1 MADETNV
8 NNQQP
13 NEPTNTEPAGT
24 SSDGGAPGSNALA
37 QNTTPQNEPQKS
49 PENSDDLSA
58 EELAAF
64 RKWQESQK
72 SDAEKQAAAIG
83 KAEKAR
89 LAAEEKAAA
98 AELKLTAMSKG
109 VSAEALGDVIALA
122 KIKISDKV
130 TAEQAIDEIIK
141 KYPTFTESTKPGITT
156 GVRTGGNT
164 PPASSAKAIDII
176 RAAQVQR
183 K

>member
-1 MADETNV
+1 MENTN
-8 NNQQP
+8 
-13 NEPTNTEPAGT
+13 TNTEPQGNTPAEP
-24 SSDGGAPGSNALA
+24 APDTEKDSNAQPVTNPEPKA
-37 QNTTPQNEPQKS
+37 EPVKDPDTP
-49 PENSDDLSA
+49 SA

-64 RKWQESQK
+64 HKWQESQK
-72 SDAEKQAAAIG
+72 SDAEKQAAAIS

-89 LAAEEKAAA
+89 AEAEAKAAA

-109 VSAEALGDVIALA
+109 VSAAALDDVITLA
-122 KIKISDKV
+122 KTKITDKV

-141 KYPTFTESTKPGITT
+141 KYPAFAKTTEPGITT

-164 PPASSAKAIDII
+164 QPAPSAKAIDII
-176 RAAQVQR
+176 RSAQVQR

>member
-1 MADETNV
+1 MAEVTNL
-8 NNQQP
+8 NDQQP
-13 NEPTNTEPAGT
+13 TEKPNSEPADASTGGGDPESNPADNAGNESKAKPVNPADDT
-24 SSDGGAPGSNALA
+24 PSS
-37 QNTTPQNEPQKS
+37 
-49 PENSDDLSA
+49 
-58 EELAAF
+58 EELAEF

-83 KAEKAR
+83 KAEKAK
-89 LAAEEKAAA
+89 LAAEERAAA
-98 AELKLTAMSKG
+98 AELKLTALTKG
-109 VSAEALGDVIALA
+109 VSAESLSDVIALA
-122 KIKISDKV
+122 KTKITDKV

-141 KYPTFTESTKPGITT
+141 KYPAFTESAKPGITT

-176 RAAQVQR
+176 RAEQVKR

>member
-1 MADETNV
+1 MD
-8 NNQQP
+8 P
-13 NEPTNTEPAGT
+13 NANTNTEPQ
-24 SSDGGAPGSNALA
+24 GGAPAEPAPSKPEPAKGD
-37 QNTTPQNEPQKS
+37 TPPAKNPEPKAD
-49 PENSDDLSA
+49 PVKDPDAPSA

-89 LAAEEKAAA
+89 ADAEAKAAA
-98 AELKLTAMSKG
+98 AELKMTAMSKG
-109 VSAEALGDVIALA
+109 VPVAALDDVITLA
-122 KIKISDKV
+122 KTKITDKM

-141 KYPTFTESTKPGITT
+141 KYPAFAKTAEPGITT

-164 PPASSAKAIDII
+164 QPAPSAKAIDII
-176 RAAQVQR
+176 RAEQVHR

>member
-1 MADETNV
+1 MENETNV
-8 NNQQP
+8 NSQQP
-13 NEPTNTEPAGT
+13 NEPTNTEPAGAST
-24 SSDGGAPGSNALA
+24 GGGDPKSTTPA
-37 QNTTPQNEPQKS
+37 QNTESNKDPQKADTPS
-49 PENSDDLSA
+49 S

-72 SDAEKQAAAIG
+72 SDAEKQAEAIG

-89 LAAEEKAAA
+89 IAAEEKAAA

-109 VSAEALGDVIALA
+109 ISTDALNDVIALA
-122 KIKISDKV
+122 KTKITGKV

-141 KYPTFTESTKPGITT
+141 KYPAFTESSKPGITT

-164 PPASSAKAIDII
+164 PPVSSAKVIDII
-176 RAAQVQR
+176 RAEQVKR

>member
-1 MADETNV
+1 MDQNAN
-8 NNQQP
+8 
-13 NEPTNTEPAGT
+13 TNTEPQGGT
-24 SSDGGAPGSNALA
+24 PAEPAPGTEPGKDSS
-37 QNTTPQNEPQKS
+37 TPSAANPEPKAE
-49 PENSDDLSA
+49 PAAKEPDAPSA

-89 LAAEEKAAA
+89 ADAEAKAAA
-98 AELKLTAMSKG
+98 AELKMTAMSKG
-109 VSAEALGDVIALA
+109 VPVAALDDVIMLA
-122 KIKISDKV
+122 KAKITDKV

-141 KYPTFTESTKPGITT
+141 KYPAFAKTAEPGITT

-164 PPASSAKAIDII
+164 QPAPSAKAIDII
-176 RAAQVQR
+176 RAEQVHR

>member
-1 MADETNV
+1 MENETNV
-8 NNQQP
+8 NAQQP
-13 NEPTNTEPAGT
+13 NEPTNTEPAGAST
-24 SSDGGAPGSNALA
+24 GGGDPKPTTPA
-37 QNTTPQNEPQKS
+37 QNTESNKEPQKAD
-49 PENSDDLSA
+49 EKDDTLSS
-58 EELAAF
+58 EELAEF

-89 LAAEEKAAA
+89 LAAEERAAA
-98 AELKLTAMSKG
+98 AELKLRLYQKG
-109 VSAEALGDVIALA
+109 SADALNDVIALA
-122 KIKISDKV
+122 KTKITDKV

-141 KYPTFTESTKPGITT
+141 KYPAFTESSKPGITT

-164 PPASSAKAIDII
+164 PPVSSAKAIDII
-176 RAAQVQR
+176 RAEQVKR

>member
-8 NNQQP
+8 NDQQP
-13 NEPTNTEPAGT
+13 TEKPNSEPAGAST
-24 SSDGGAPGSNALA
+24 GGGDPESNPTDNLG
-37 QNTTPQNEPQKS
+37 NEPKAK
-49 PENSDDLSA
+49 PVNSADDAPSA
-58 EELAAF
+58 EELAEF

-83 KAEKAR
+83 KAEKAK
-89 LAAEEKAAA
+89 LAAEERAAA
-98 AELKLTAMSKG
+98 AELKLTALTKG
-109 VSAEALGDVIALA
+109 VSAESLSDVIALA
-122 KIKISDKV
+122 KTKITDKV

-141 KYPTFTESTKPGITT
+141 KYPAFTESAKPGITT

-176 RAAQVQR
+176 RAEQVKR

>member
-1 MADETNV
+1 MEENPSKEPQTGAEPAAEPNA
-8 NNQQP
+8 
-13 NEPTNTEPAGT
+13 NEPAKNEGT
-24 SSDGGAPGSNALA
+24 PDVKKEADNAA
-37 QNTTPQNEPQKS
+37 AVP
-49 PENSDDLSA
+49 SA
-58 EELAAF
+58 DELAAF

-89 LAAEEKAAA
+89 EAAEERAAE

-109 VSAEALGDVIALA
+109 VSAEALSDVIALA
-122 KIKISDKV
+122 KTKITDKV
-130 TAEQAIDEIIK
+130 NTEQAIDEIVK
-141 KYPTFTESTKPGITT
+141 KYPAFTRSSEPSITT

-164 PPASSAKAIDII
+164 PPAESTKAIDII

>member
-1 MADETNV
+1 MAEETTGT
-8 NNQQP
+8 QHKAETTP
-13 NEPTNTEPAGT
+13 EPAGA
-24 SSDGGAPGSNALA
+24 SSGGGDSKSEPAANAGSNKPA
-37 QNTTPQNEPQKS
+37 
-49 PENSDDLSA
+49 PESNKTADNSDTPSA

-89 LAAEEKAAA
+89 QAAEERAAD

-109 VSAEALGDVIALA
+109 VSAEALSDVIALA
-122 KIKISDKV
+122 KIKITDKV
-130 TAEQAIDEIIK
+130 NAEQAIDEIVK
-141 KYPTFTESTKPGITT
+141 KYPAFTKSSEPGITT

-164 PPASSAKAIDII
+164 PPASSEKAIDII

>member
-1 MADETNV
+1 MEGN
-8 NNQQP
+8 P
-13 NEPTNTEPAGT
+13 NTEPQTGT
-24 SSDGGAPGSNALA
+24 EPAAEP
-37 QNTTPQNEPQKS
+37 NTNEPAKS
-49 PENSDDLSA
+49 EETPDVKGEPDKAADAPSD

-64 RKWQESQK
+64 RKWQETQK

-89 LAAEEKAAA
+89 EAAEERAAE

-109 VSAEALGDVIALA
+109 VSVEALGDVIALA
-122 KIKISDKV
+122 KTKITDKV
-130 TAEQAIDEIIK
+130 NAEQAIDEIIK
-141 KYPTFTESTKPGITT
+141 KYPAFTRSSEPSITT

-164 PPASSAKAIDII
+164 PPAESAKAIDII

>member
-1 MADETNV
+1 MDEDKNLDP
-8 NNQQP
+8 QGG
-13 NEPTNTEPAGT
+13 TEPA
-24 SSDGGAPGSNALA
+24 AEPNK
-37 QNTTPQNEPQKS
+37 NEPAKS
-49 PENSDDLSA
+49 EVTPDVKKEANKAADAPSS

-64 RKWQESQK
+64 RKWQETQK

-89 LAAEEKAAA
+89 EAAEERAAE

-109 VSAEALGDVIALA
+109 VSVEALGDVIALA
-122 KIKISDKV
+122 KTKITDKI
-130 TAEQAIDEIIK
+130 TAEQAIDDIIK
-141 KYPTFTESTKPGITT
+141 KYPAFAKSFEPSITT

-164 PPASSAKAIDII
+164 PPADSAKAIDII

>member
-8 NNQQP
+8 NDQQT
-13 NEPTNTEPAGT
+13 NEPANTEPAGAL
-24 SSDGGAPGSNALA
+24 SGGGDSKFTPSA
-37 QNTTPQNEPQKS
+37 QNTEPKTEPQKS
-49 PENSDDLSA
+49 TEKDYAPSS

-89 LAAEEKAAA
+89 QVAEERAAA

-109 VSAEALGDVIALA
+109 ISAEALNDVIALA
-122 KIKISDKV
+122 KTKITDKV

-141 KYPTFTESTKPGITT
+141 KYPAFTESAKPGITT

-176 RAAQVQR
+176 RAEQVKR